1 MSESNWY
8 IYYSGRSSFK
18 NYTNDLIRKFNPSI
32 PKEIIMGSED
42 TNNVHGYFMDTNTCK
57 LIEVNGS
64 VSINDLLDPN
74 SDEYRMEW
82 KQFINGFYGGLKLQV
97 KEPSKESDIHKPSR
111 YLASDGSEVKDLIA
125 KATKELNGE
134 LAFYTGCMIKYACRW
149 NKAGGKKD
157 LAKIV
162 EYARI
167 LINLII
173 KDPSI
178 LTWSHEQDSKLEN
191 DVIDACYP
199 WVNDFVHN
207 KNLKYNQC
215 RLATTILRESASWWV
230 RGNSYDGFCCTQKLI
245 DIVINGNDLIKT
257 L

>member
-18 NYTNDLIRKFNPSI
+18 NYANDLIRKFNPSI
-32 PKEIIMGSED
+32 PKEDIMGSED
-42 TNNVHGYFMDTNTCK
+42 TNSVHGYFMDKNTGK
-57 LIEVNGS
+57 LIEVDGS
-64 VSINDLLDPN
+64 VSINDILDPN

-82 KQFINGFYGGLKLQV
+82 EKFIDGFTGGFNLIVQD
-97 KEPSKESDIHKPSR
+97 PSEESDIHKPSR

-125 KATKELNGE
+125 KATEELHGE
-134 LAFYTGCMIKYACRW
+134 IAFYTGCMIKYACRW

-157 LAKIV
+157 LDKII
-162 EYARI
+162 EYALI
-167 LINLII
+167 LLNLII

-178 LTWSHEQDSKLEN
+178 LTWSHEQDSKREK
-191 DVIDACYP
+191 DVTDACYP

-207 KNLKYNQC
+207 KNLSFKQC
-215 RLATTILRESASWWV
+215 RLATAILRESASWWV
-230 RGNSYDGFCCTQKLI
+230 RGNSYNGIYCTQKLI
-245 DIVINGNDLIKT
+245 DVIVNSNALIET

>member
-1 MSESNWY
+1 
-8 IYYSGRSSFK
+8 
-18 NYTNDLIRKFNPSI
+18 
-32 PKEIIMGSED
+32 MGSED
-42 TNNVHGYFMDTNTCK
+42 TNNVHGYFMDKNTGK

-64 VSINDLLDPN
+64 VSINDILDPN
-74 SDEYRMEW
+74 SDEYRMDLE
-82 KQFINGFYGGLKLQV
+82 KFIDGFSGGFNLQV
-97 KEPSKESDIHKPSR
+97 EEPSKESDIHKPSR

-157 LAKIV
+157 LAKII
-162 EYARI
+162 EYAHI
-167 LINLII
+167 LLNLII

-178 LTWSHEQDSKLEN
+178 LTWSYEDNSKEEK
-191 DVIDACYP
+191 DVIDACDP

-207 KNLKYNQC
+207 KNLNYNKC
-215 RLATTILRESASWWV
+215 HLATAILRESASWWV
-230 RGNSYDGFCCTQKLI
+230 RGNSYDCFCCAQKLI
-245 DIVINGNDLIKT
+245 NIIINSNELIET

>member
-1 MSESNWY
+1 MSE
-8 IYYSGRSSFK
+8 
-18 NYTNDLIRKFNPSI
+18 FNPSI
-32 PKEIIMGSED
+32 PKEDIMGSED
-42 TNNVHGYFMDTNTCK
+42 TNSVHGYFMDKNTGK
-57 LIEVNGS
+57 LIEVDGS
-64 VSINDLLDPN
+64 VSINDILDSN

-82 KQFINGFYGGLKLQV
+82 KQFINGFYGGLNSQM

-125 KATKELNGE
+125 KATKELHGE

-167 LINLII
+167 LLHLII

-178 LTWSHEQDSKLEN
+178 LTWSHEDKSKEEK
-191 DVIDACYP
+191 DVTDACYP
-199 WVNDFVHN
+199 WVKDFVNN
-207 KNLKYNQC
+207 KNLSYKQC
-215 RLATTILRESASWWV
+215 HLATIILRESANWWV
-230 RGNSYDGFCCTQKLI
+230 RGNSYDGFFCTQKLV
-245 DIVINGNDLIKT
+245 DIVINGNALIET

>member
-1 MSESNWY
+1 
-8 IYYSGRSSFK
+8 
-18 NYTNDLIRKFNPSI
+18 
-32 PKEIIMGSED
+32 MGSED
-42 TNNVHGYFMDTNTCK
+42 TNSVHGYFMDKNTCK

-64 VSINDLLDPN
+64 VCINDILDPN
-74 SDEYRMEW
+74 SDEYRMDWE
-82 KQFINGFYGGLKLQV
+82 KFIDGFYGGLNLLV
-97 KEPSKESDIHKPSR
+97 KEPSNESDIHKPSR
-111 YLASDGSEVKDLIA
+111 YLASDGSEVIDLIA

-162 EYARI
+162 EYAHI
-167 LINLII
+167 LLDLII

-178 LTWSHEQDSKLEN
+178 LTWSNEDKSKEEK
-191 DVIDACYP
+191 DVTDACSP
-199 WVNDFVHN
+199 WVDDFVFN
-207 KNLKYNQC
+207 KNLSFKQC

-230 RGNSYDGFCCTQKLI
+230 RGNSYNGFCCAQKLTNI
-245 DIVINGNDLIKT
+245 IINSNELIET

>member
-1 MSESNWY
+1 
-8 IYYSGRSSFK
+8 
-18 NYTNDLIRKFNPSI
+18 
-32 PKEIIMGSED
+32 MGSED
-42 TNNVHGYFMDTNTCK
+42 TNNVYGYFMDKNTGK

-64 VSINDLLDPN
+64 VSINDIIDHN
-74 SDEYRMEW
+74 SDKYRMEW
-82 KQFINGFYGGLKLQV
+82 EKFIDGFTGGLNLIV
-97 KEPSKESDIHKPSR
+97 LDPSEESDIHKPSR

-162 EYARI
+162 EYAHI
-167 LINLII
+167 LLNLII

-178 LTWSHEQDSKLEN
+178 LTRLHEDNSKE
-191 DVIDACYP
+191 DKDAIDACSP
-199 WVNDFVHN
+199 WVNDFVNN
-207 KNLKYNQC
+207 KNLSYKQC
-215 RLATTILRESASWWV
+215 RLATAILRESASWWV
-230 RGNSYDGFCCTQKLI
+230 RGNSYNGIYCAQKLI
-245 DIVINGNDLIKT
+245 NVIINSNELIET

>member
-18 NYTNDLIRKFNPSI
+18 NYANDLIQRFNPSI
-32 PKEIIMGSED
+32 PKEDIMGSD
-42 TNNVHGYFMDTNTCK
+42 NTNNVHGYFMDTNTGK

-64 VSINDLLDPN
+64 VSINDLLDPD
-74 SDEYRMEW
+74 SD
-82 KQFINGFYGGLKLQV
+82 
-97 KEPSKESDIHKPSR
+97 EPSKENDIHKPSR

-125 KATKELNGE
+125 KATKELHGE

-157 LAKIV
+157 LAKII

-167 LINLII
+167 LLHLII

-178 LTWSHEQDSKLEN
+178 LTWSHEDHSKEEI
-191 DVIDACYP
+191 DVLDACHP
-199 WVNDFVHN
+199 WGRDFSIN
-207 KNLKYNQC
+207 PKLDLKQSLFAI
-215 RLATTILRESASWWV
+215 RILRKSASWWV
-230 RGNSYDGFCCTQKLI
+230 RGNSYDGICCTQKLMDIII
-245 DIVINGNDLIKT
+245 DSNALIET

>member
-1 MSESNWY
+1 
-8 IYYSGRSSFK
+8 
-18 NYTNDLIRKFNPSI
+18 
-32 PKEIIMGSED
+32 MGSED
-42 TNNVHGYFMDTNTCK
+42 INNVHGYFMDKNTGK

-64 VSINDLLDPN
+64 VSINDILDPN

-82 KQFINGFYGGLKLQV
+82 KQFINGFYGGLNLQV
-97 KEPSKESDIHKPSR
+97 NEPSKESDIHKPSR

-125 KATKELNGE
+125 KATEELHGE

-157 LAKIV
+157 LAKII

-167 LINLII
+167 LLNLII

-178 LTWSHEQDSKLEN
+178 LTWSHEDKSKEEK
-191 DVIDACYP
+191 DVIDACSP
-199 WVNDFVHN
+199 WVDDFVFN
-207 KNLKYNQC
+207 KNLSFKQC
-215 RLATTILRESASWWV
+215 RLSTAILRESASWWV
-230 RGNSYDGFCCTQKLI
+230 RGNSYNGFCCAQKLI
-245 DIVINGNDLIKT
+245 DIVINSNELIET

>member
-1 MSESNWY
+1 
-8 IYYSGRSSFK
+8 
-18 NYTNDLIRKFNPSI
+18 
-32 PKEIIMGSED
+32 MGSED

-64 VSINDLLDPN
+64 VSINDILDPN

-82 KQFINGFYGGLKLQV
+82 KKFLNGFYGGLNLQV
-97 KEPSKESDIHKPSR
+97 NEPSKESDIHKPSR

-134 LAFYTGCMIKYACRW
+134 LAFYTGCIIKYACRW

-162 EYARI
+162 EYAHI
-167 LINLII
+167 LLDLII
-173 KDPSI
+173 KDQSI
-178 LTWSHEQDSKLEN
+178 LTWSHEDKSKEEK
-191 DVIDACYP
+191 DVIDACSP
-199 WVNDFVHN
+199 WVDDFVFN
-207 KNLKYNQC
+207 KNLSFKQC
-215 RLATTILRESASWWV
+215 RLATSILRESASWWV
-230 RGNSYDGFCCTQKLI
+230 RGNSYNGFCCAQKLI
-245 DIVINGNDLIKT
+245 NIIINSNELIET